1 MENNPK
7 KSKALIITII
17 AVILLGIAVYF
28 LFKNKNQIFGTT
40 SSPTGIGK
48 VFAPL
53 LGTSK
58 PKNPNVIGN
67 GGATN
72 GTGAGTGNNGGLI
85 TGGTGTGVGTGN
97 NGGLITGGTGS
108 GPINV
113 GPANNTSGGFGS
125 NGEYSPALTPIPTP
139 NNNLNN
145 NNNSNPN
152 APVVT
157 FTANP
162 SSLSSTGGSSVLTW
176 TVANMQYSPASCV
189 ASGGSGWTG
198 SKYFAGTQKMS
209 VTSTTDYTLTC
220 SNSFG
225 SNSATTTITVGST
238 NNLNP
243 NAPVVTFTANPSS
256 LSSTGGSS
264 VLTWT
269 VANMQYSPASCVAS
283 GGSGWTGSKYYGGT
297 QKMSV
302 TSTTDYTLTC
312 SNSFGSNSATTTITV
327 GETTPPTEITASCP
341 DDPLLFTRT
350 EHQKLVLL
358 LKQFYLI
365 APTLKTDDD
374 VTAVN
379 SDMDKNKAI
388 IDQATEFEKECQA
401 EKGNPDYKTD
411 PDYNPNYTGPTS
423 IKCNPYYQEG
433 TCANDNFDGSY
444 LPSSLTT
451 PSPTSEW
458 FAATY
463 MDPTKTQT
471 YDKSAKPEDYSKFE
485 KMFYIW

>member
-225 SNSATTTITVGST
+225 SNSATTTITVG
-238 NNLNP
+238 
-243 NAPVVTFTANPSS
+243 
-256 LSSTGGSS
+256 
-264 VLTWT
+264 
-269 VANMQYSPASCVAS
+269 
-283 GGSGWTGSKYYGGT
+283 
-297 QKMSV
+297 
-302 TSTTDYTLTC
+302 
-312 SNSFGSNSATTTITV
+312 
-327 GETTPPTEITASCP
+327 ETTPPTEITASCP